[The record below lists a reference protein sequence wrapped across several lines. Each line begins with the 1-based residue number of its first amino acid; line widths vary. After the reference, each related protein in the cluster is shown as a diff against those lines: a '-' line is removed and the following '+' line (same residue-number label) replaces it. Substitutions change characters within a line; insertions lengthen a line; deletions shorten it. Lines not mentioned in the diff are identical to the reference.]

1 MDSVEKVKK
10 EIEEMMK
17 ARHQK
22 EWEEITDKTQGK
34 ALLQKQEQELID
46 AQRRF
51 VKALQSC

>member
-1 MDSVEKVKK
+1 MDRVEEVKK
-10 EIEEMMK
+10 EIEKMR

-22 EWEEITDKTQGK
+22 EWEGITDKTQGK

-51 VKALQSC
+51 VEALQSR